1 MIYQKQQRANRVGT
15 IAMDE
20 LDDEGKMQRH
30 DIEIGLRIEMR
41 KAEILE
47 DAADQNC
54 SIIVC
59 HQRYLHWKSQNAK
72 ITGMFQLKAHKAQVQ
87 EEIKKIVLP

>member
-1 MIYQKQQRANRVGT
+1 MLFSQLCLLRPQMIYQKQQRANRVGT

-30 DIEIGLRIEMR
+30 DIEIGLGIEMR

-59 HQRYLHWKSQNAK
+59 HQRYLHWKSKCQNHGK
-72 ITGMFQLKAHKAQVQ
+72 VST
-87 EEIKKIVLP
+87 